1 MDNASA
7 VFGIDYPILRVRL
20 YISDFKVILPII
32 LYIFISDIANWYDTL
47 RYSVFLYYNETHQH
61 NLYYLVLL
69 SFSWVGMWAAVNS
82 M

>member
-1 MDNASA
+1 MLLHF
-7 VFGIDYPILRVRL
+7 FGIDYPISRVRL
-20 YISDFKVILPII
+20 YISDFKVILSTI
-32 LYIFISDIANWYDTL
+32 YFISDIANWYDTL
-47 RYSVFLYYNETHQH
+47 RYSVFLYYNETHQL

>member
-1 MDNASA
+1 MLLHF
-7 VFGIDYPILRVRL
+7 FGIDYPILRVRL
-20 YISDFKVILPII
+20 YISDFKVILSIM
-32 LYIFISDIANWYDTL
+32 LYIFISDIANWYDAL
-47 RYSVFLYYNETHQH
+47 RYSVFLYYNETHQL